1 MKTERNILIAFLLNL
16 AFSVFEFVGGAV
28 TGSVAV
34 ASDAV
39 HDLGD
44 AAGVGISYLLEKK
57 SKKEPD
63 EAYTYGYA
71 RYSIVGSF
79 ITTVILFVGSLVM
92 LYHAVSR
99 MIAPTDIRYHGMIGL
114 AAIGVCVNFCAA
126 LFTRDGDSLNQRAVN
141 LHMLEDVFGW
151 IVVLIGAVVMRF
163 TNFTLIDPL
172 LSVGVSVFILINA
185 VKNLK
190 EIGDLFLEKTP
201 HNLDVAVVKERI
213 KEIDGVKD
221 VHHVHLWSIDGQ
233 YHCATL
239 HIVTDKER
247 YMVKKEVRN
256 TLSEY
261 GIEHVT
267 IETEASFEC
276 CHERECC
283 VAAHTKASHGCHHH

>member
-172 LSVGVSVFILINA
+172 LSVGVSVFILVNA

-283 VAAHTKASHGCHHH
+283 VAAHTKTSHGCHHH